1 MHVCVLSGSLTGTS
15 AESQRK
21 VILMNRSH
29 DCNLSLSMSSRRM
42 TSSPPFLTCVVFHMC
57 LLWKTQRS
65 IESRGKTPE
74 QAEGILP
81 KTGNKTPVSLPLV
94 VLLEILPFYANN
106 AGLYVDW
113 IRCRYPI
120 WVWQCQI
127 RVRKHSSKL
136 PSLCW
141 TFFLRPDD
149 TCAREEWHHLGATA
163 LTSRPDSEG
172 SVQSQPHYYLALHP
186 HNLPLL
192 HVTLKASKTRV
203 FVLAAKAEWS
213 CSKQPCTCVRMRASV
228 STLFRLHCQQW
239 FIFLEQ
245 CHL

>member
-21 VILMNRSH
+21 VILMNRPH

-74 QAEGILP
+74 QVEGILP

-106 AGLYVDW
+106 ASNQYGLDVD
-113 IRCRYPI
+113 ILFESDNARC
-120 WVWQCQI
+120 
-127 RVRKHSSKL
+127 SKL

-149 TCAREEWHHLGATA
+149 ICAREEWHHLGATA